1 MRKSILSK
9 EWIKLRRIYP
19 LICLAILLVT
29 LYILLRIGR
38 MVLFCGA
45 EMVWR
50 SILEQNIILVEKL
63 RFLPLCVGV
72 LLGLMQFIPEM
83 TQNRI
88 KLTLHLPYSRHGMIL
103 WMTGIGTTLFVIPF
117 LVQLIVMWGVLRYIF
132 APELV
137 THILLTILPWYLVGI
152 ISYLQTVW
160 IIIEPTWR
168 GRLYNIMI
176 TGTVIYL
183 SFMSSYPR
191 SYDTMLPWMILLV
204 LCSLFYPLYSTERFR
219 SGYQD

>member
-1 MRKSILSK
+1 
-9 EWIKLRRIYP
+9 
-19 LICLAILLVT
+19 
-29 LYILLRIGR
+29 
-38 MVLFCGA
+38 
-45 EMVWR
+45 MVWR

-88 KLTLHLPYSRHGMIL
+88 KLTLHLPYPRHGMIL

>member
-1 MRKSILSK
+1 MDLKT
-9 EWIKLRRIYP
+9 RI
-19 LICLAILLVT
+19 AIFAYLKNLKAPAQT
-29 LYILLRIGR
+29 H
-38 MVLFCGA
+38 
-45 EMVWR
+45 
-50 SILEQNIILVEKL
+50 
-63 RFLPLCVGV
+63 FLKHYL
-72 LLGLMQFIPEM
+72 
-83 TQNRI
+83 
-88 KLTLHLPYSRHGMIL
+88 
-103 WMTGIGTTLFVIPF
+103 
-117 LVQLIVMWGVLRYIF
+117 QLIVMWGVLRYIF